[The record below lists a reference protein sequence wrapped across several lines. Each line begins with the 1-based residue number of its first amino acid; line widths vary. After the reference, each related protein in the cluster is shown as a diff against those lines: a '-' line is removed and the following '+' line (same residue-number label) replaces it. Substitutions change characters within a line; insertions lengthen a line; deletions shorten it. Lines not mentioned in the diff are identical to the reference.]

1 MAGTTA
7 LDMTS
12 YLDMALR
19 GRPASTTP
27 EVTVERLSEKSRILV
42 PGSGEKR
49 QNRIAGLGPLTGLA
63 AGVTMG
69 ALMGVARSAG
79 WRPGF
84 LADGVVATIG
94 ALIGTNGPM
103 TVLGV
108 TDPRTWAAKDWVAD
122 VVPHLAYA
130 VMTVTVLDG
139 LDRPRRSAG
148 TRRFFCRAAGR

>member
-19 GRPASTTP
+19 GRPASSTP
-27 EVTVERLSEKSRILV
+27 EVTVERLSEKSGIPV
-42 PGSGEKR
+42 PGSGETR

-69 ALMGVARSAG
+69 ALMGLARSAG

-84 LADGVVATIG
+84 LADGAVATIG

-108 TDPRTWAAKDWVAD
+108 TDPRTWTAKDWVAD

-130 VMTVTVLDG
+130 VLTVAVLDG
-139 LDRPRRSAG
+139 LDRPGQRPGARRLRCRTA
-148 TRRFFCRAAGR
+148 RR